1 MSAGANGCDEYGSQ
15 YEAEPVPI
23 RPACAFDPTVSAAAN
38 AATTNSVIRPILA
51 TATES
56 SRRLPLVLV
65 FSKQGAT
72 HHPSGCLDRVLDPSD
87 E

>member
-1 MSAGANGCDEYGSQ
+1 MSAGAKGCDECGSQ

-23 RPACAFDPTVSAAAN
+23 RPACAVDPTVSAAAS
-38 AATTNSVIRPILA
+38 AADTSSVIRPILA
-51 TATES
+51 TVPS

-65 FSKQGAT
+65 FSKQGAA
-72 HHPSGCLDRVLDPSD
+72 HHPSGCLDRILDPSD